1 MSKKLRIV
9 FMGTPHFA
17 LEIVK
22 SIITNNHEVVG
33 VVTVPDK
40 PAGRGQKVQESPVKT
55 FAVEQGLTLL
65 QPTNLKDETFLSE
78 LQALNADVFVVVA
91 FRMLPKAVWSMPSKG
106 TFNLHASLLPQY
118 RGAAPINWA
127 IINKEK
133 ETGVTTF
140 FIDEHIDTGAMILQ
154 ESLPITAEETAGSLH
169 DKLMHLGAKVVED
182 TLHLIS
188 EEKVETTIQ
197 PQHEE
202 LRTAHKIHKDTCH
215 VQWNATVE
223 DIDALIRGMSPYP
236 TAWTNVSQGGNAFNM
251 KIYEATPLREEH
263 SLIPGSILQFKKE
276 VRIAANDGFII
287 LKEIQLP
294 GKRKMNIKDVL
305 NGFEFQSDAKAL

>member
-236 TAWTNVSQGGNAFNM
+236 TAWTNVSQGGNTFNM

-263 SLIPGSILQFKKE
+263 SLIPCSILQFKKE

>member
-127 IINKEK
+127 IVNKEK

-236 TAWTNVSQGGNAFNM
+236 TAWTNVSQGGNTFNM

>member
-223 DIDALIRGMSPYP
+223 AIDALIRGMSPYP
-236 TAWTNVSQGGNAFNM
+236 TAWTNVSQGGNTFNM

>member
-202 LRTAHKIHKDTCH
+202 LRTAHKIHKETCH

-236 TAWTNVSQGGNAFNM
+236 TAWTNVSQGGNTFNM

>member
-40 PAGRGQKVQESPVKT
+40 PAGSGQKVQESPVKT

-236 TAWTNVSQGGNAFNM
+236 TAWTNVSQGGNTFNM

>member
-236 TAWTNVSQGGNAFNM
+236 TAWTNVSQGGNTFNM

-294 GKRKMNIKDVL
+294 GKRNMNIKDVL

>member
-1 MSKKLRIV
+1 MSKKLRTV

-236 TAWTNVSQGGNAFNM
+236 TAWTNVSQGGNTFNM

>member
-133 ETGVTTF
+133 ETGVTAF

-236 TAWTNVSQGGNAFNM
+236 TAWTNVSQGGNTFNM

>member
-236 TAWTNVSQGGNAFNM
+236 TAWTNVSQGGNTFNM

-294 GKRKMNIKDVL
+294 GNEK
-305 NGFEFQSDAKAL
+305 

>member
-236 TAWTNVSQGGNAFNM
+236 TAWTNVSQGGNTFNM
-251 KIYEATPLREEH
+251 KI
-263 SLIPGSILQFKKE
+263 
-276 VRIAANDGFII
+276 
-287 LKEIQLP
+287 
-294 GKRKMNIKDVL
+294 
-305 NGFEFQSDAKAL
+305 

>member
-1 MSKKLRIV
+1 
-9 FMGTPHFA
+9 MGTPHFA

-236 TAWTNVSQGGNAFNM
+236 TAWTNVSQGGNTFNM

>member
-65 QPTNLKDETFLSE
+65 QPTHLKDETFLSE
-78 LQALNADVFVVVA
+78 LQALNADVFVVGA

-236 TAWTNVSQGGNAFNM
+236 TAWTNVSQGGNTFNM

>member
-236 TAWTNVSQGGNAFNM
+236 TAWTNVSQGGNTFNM
-251 KIYEATPLREEH
+251 KICEATPLREEH

-294 GKRKMNIKDVL
+294 GNEK
-305 NGFEFQSDAKAL
+305 

>member
-1 MSKKLRIV
+1 M
-9 FMGTPHFA
+9 
-17 LEIVK
+17 
-22 SIITNNHEVVG
+22 G

-236 TAWTNVSQGGNAFNM
+236 TAWTNVSQGGNTFNM

>member
-1 MSKKLRIV
+1 
-9 FMGTPHFA
+9 MGISPFA

-236 TAWTNVSQGGNAFNM
+236 TAWTNVSQGGNTFNM

>member
-1 MSKKLRIV
+1 
-9 FMGTPHFA
+9 
-17 LEIVK
+17 
-22 SIITNNHEVVG
+22 
-33 VVTVPDK
+33 
-40 PAGRGQKVQESPVKT
+40 
-55 FAVEQGLTLL
+55 
-65 QPTNLKDETFLSE
+65 
-78 LQALNADVFVVVA
+78 
-91 FRMLPKAVWSMPSKG
+91 
-106 TFNLHASLLPQY
+106 
-118 RGAAPINWA
+118 
-127 IINKEK
+127 
-133 ETGVTTF
+133 
-140 FIDEHIDTGAMILQ
+140 MILQ

-236 TAWTNVSQGGNAFNM
+236 TAWTNVSQGGNTFNM

>member
-236 TAWTNVSQGGNAFNM
+236 TAWTNVSQGGNTFNM

-276 VRIAANDGFII
+276 VRIAANDGLYF
-287 LKEIQLP
+287 
-294 GKRKMNIKDVL
+294 KRNPTSRKTKN
-305 NGFEFQSDAKAL
+305 EH